1 MQQLFLWSSGKED
14 ASFFV
19 LKQLAN
25 KPSPLSA
32 DKDQRAAV
40 RRGRNWQIPKRKPSC
55 LFEYSTDSGQLL
67 GSLQMYQAV
76 CFLFFLKKSFLR
88 NLLKVVLVL
97 TKLIYYTPLTLL
109 NLLHF
114 LHILQKATKTW

>member
-1 MQQLFLWSSGKED
+1 MQQLFLWSRGKDD

-19 LKQLAN
+19 LKRQLAN

-32 DKDQRAAV
+32 DKDQRAVV

-55 LFEYSTDSGQLL
+55 LFGDSTDSGQLL

-76 CFLFFLKKSFLR
+76 PFTFF
-88 NLLKVVLVL
+88 
-97 TKLIYYTPLTLL
+97 
-109 NLLHF
+109 
-114 LHILQKATKTW
+114 